1 MCNTK
6 MHKKQKLSSVVS
18 LSNSYGTM
26 KTKHGFVNVCN
37 ENTMKCTHVVD
48 PGEIFIFSLYKIK
61 FVLFEKNKVTKFY
74 TILLK
79 RALDYFYQI
88 FLTNNYYF
96 H

>member
-18 LSNSYGTM
+18 LSYSYDT
-26 KTKHGFVNVCN
+26 KKRKHGFVNVCN
-37 ENTMKCTHVVD
+37 ENTMKCSHVIN

-79 RALDYFYQI
+79 KSSRLLLSNFFDQ
-88 FLTNNYYF
+88 
-96 H
+96 

>member
-1 MCNTK
+1 MSNTK

-37 ENTMKCTHVVD
+37 ENTMKCSHVIN

-61 FVLFEKNKVTKFY
+61 FVLFEKINLLNLNNIVT
-74 TILLK
+74 K

-88 FLTNNYYF
+88 LLTNNYYF